1 MWQTRVGQRLLFSV
15 LFFAV
20 AVGGA
25 FFHDVLHT
33 RDVVTAETEQHVVQY
48 TQTAAAI
55 EALKKARAE
64 KPYTVVLVG
73 DIMLDRGVEASVHN
87 NYGGLFKGIFEGVRQ
102 VLTDADVAFGNL
114 EGPISDRGVDGGKV
128 YSFRFDTA
136 AAPALKDA
144 GFDVLSV
151 ANNHAL
157 DWGREALCDTTERL
171 KKEHIYPVGGGCTI
185 ESAREPAFFDIGDTR
200 IAFVAFTDFDTWGTA
215 TSAVPGLAPFDVR
228 LLSEQIGAL
237 KKERRADI
245 VFVSIHWGDEYE
257 TRSHEKQQALG
268 QALIDAGADVIV
280 GHHPHVVQE
289 IERYGNG
296 WIIYSLGNFIFDQY
310 FSEETMQG
318 MLAQV
323 TISQG
328 RIVDIYPRLVLLDQT
343 FAPRVVDY

>member
-1 MWQTRVGQRLLFSV
+1 MWQTRVGQRLLFFV

-25 FFHDVLHT
+25 FFHDVLQT
-33 RDVVTAETEQHVVQY
+33 RDTVTLETEQRVIHY
-48 TQTAAAI
+48 TQTAATI

-87 NYGGLFKGIFEGVRQ
+87 TYDGLFSGIFDGVRQ

-114 EGPISDRGVDGGKV
+114 EGPISDQGVDGGKA
-128 YSFRFDTA
+128 YSFRFDPVTA
-136 AAPALKDA
+136 SALKDA
-144 GFDVLSV
+144 GFDVLAV

-185 ESAREPAFFDIGDTR
+185 ESAREPAFFKLGDTR

-215 TSAVPGLAPFDVR
+215 TPMLPGLASFDAR
-228 LLSEQIGAL
+228 LLSEQIRTL
-237 KKERRADI
+237 KKEQSVDI

-257 TRSHEKQQALG
+257 TRSHEKQQTLG
-268 QALIDAGADVIV
+268 QQLIDAGADVIV

-310 FSEETMQG
+310 FSPETMQG
-318 MLAQV
+318 MLAEVSIQKNRV
-323 TISQG
+323 
-328 RIVDIYPRLVLLDQT
+328 VDIAPRTVFLDDT
-343 FAPRVVDY
+343 FAPHIGE